1 MLLAKRSAG
10 LFYFCLIAV
19 ICVTC
24 VNACTR
30 APTHLPHGRRTRGD
44 NGYRL
49 IVADGPNGYVPGK
62 TYNILLLGSRTHMK
76 VQHFTHFSIT
86 AEAHIGGRR
95 PIPANPQRVG
105 RFQLFSDS
113 LTKFSDRCVNTVAE
127 ADDLPKTEIQVMW
140 VAPEAGSG
148 CVSLSAM
155 VYEGPRSWFSDDG
168 QLTQV
173 ICERKVDHTT
183 VQKECCACDEAKYSF
198 VFEGIWSN
206 ETHPKDYPFA
216 VWLTHFSDII
226 GASHETNFSFWGE
239 NHIATDGFKS
249 LAEFGSP
256 SALEAELRSK
266 GPRLRT
272 LIKAA
277 GLWYPNV
284 NANTSSTF
292 RVDRKHNK
300 VSMVSMFGPSPD
312 WVVGISGVDL
322 CTADCSWKESM
333 DFDLYPWDAGTDS
346 GITYMSPN
354 LETQPRERMYRIT
367 PMYPEDPRAPFYN
380 PQTKTMVP
388 LAKLYLRREKIISRN
403 CDDDFLQALHLEVSD
418 DTEDQDT
425 RAECQVTDYSPWAPC
440 SVTCGKG
447 IRMRTRQYVNP
458 EKAEMAKCARQLVSK
473 EMCAAAIPECGAQ
486 QDDDDEGENLANSS
500 SLVNENGEGTGI
512 CQTTPWSGWSDCS
525 ASCGI
530 GITMRTRTFLNHLG
544 RKRCPHITVVEKQ
557 KCMRPECTFEE
568 VELPDPMCPTTQW
581 SDWSPC
587 SATCG
592 KGVTIRT
599 RVLLLE
605 EGSVK
610 EECTKRMDLNQ
621 QKECTLAQDCNINF
635 EMAKEI
641 CASRFDSG
649 PCRGSYMRYGYNKD
663 TGRCETF
670 TYGGCRGNRN
680 NFLTENDCMNTCG
693 RLANNQPTQITTSR
707 PAPLLNIPSYR
718 PYNTGIITANNDDSI
733 PEGCIMSE
741 WSNWSECSVRCG
753 LGYSERYRYVISE
766 PKNGGQP
773 CPKRTVKKR
782 RCTMTDC

>member
-1 MLLAKRSAG
+1 MLAK
-10 LFYFCLIAV
+10 CLK
-19 ICVTC
+19 VTLISLLLTISI

-44 NGYRL
+44 NGYKL

-62 TYNILLLGSRTHMK
+62 AYNILLLGSRTHTK
-76 VQHFTHFSIT
+76 VQHFTHFTIT

-95 PIPANPQRVG
+95 PIPANPKRVG

-173 ICERKVDHTT
+173 ICEKKPDATT

-206 ETHPKDYPFA
+206 ETHPKDFPFT
-216 VWLTHFSDII
+216 VWLTHFSDIV
-226 GASHETNFSFWGE
+226 GASHEANFSFWGE
-239 NHIATDGFKS
+239 NHIATDGFKL

-256 SALEAELRSK
+256 SGLEAELRAK
-266 GPRLRT
+266 GPKLRT

-284 NANTSSTF
+284 NSNASSTF
-292 RVDRKHNK
+292 RVDRKHHK
-300 VSMVSMFGPSPD
+300 VSLVSMFGPSPD
-312 WVVGISGVDL
+312 WVVGISGEDL
-322 CTADCSWKESM
+322 CTADCSWKESL

-367 PMYPEDPRAPFYN
+367 TMYPEDPRSPFYN
-380 PQTKTMVP
+380 PKSRDMTP
-388 LAKLYLRREKIISRN
+388 LAKLYIRREKIISRN
-403 CDDDFLQALHLEVSD
+403 CDDDFLQALQVETSD
-418 DTEDQDT
+418 ASEDQDT
-425 RAECQVTDYSPWAPC
+425 RVECRVTDYSDWAPC

-447 IRMRTRQYVNP
+447 IRMRSRQYLNP
-458 EKAEMAKCARQLVSK
+458 EKAEMAKCSRQLISK
-473 EMCAAAIPECGAQ
+473 EMCVADIPECGTQ
-486 QDDDDEGENLANSS
+486 QDDDDEGENLAKSI
-500 SLVNENGEGTGI
+500 SLVNENGDGAGV
-512 CQTTPWSGWSDCS
+512 CQTTAWSPWSECS
-525 ASCGI
+525 ATCGI
-530 GITMRTRTFLNHLG
+530 GITMRTRTFLNHVG
-544 RKRCPHITVVEKQ
+544 RKRCPHISVVEKQ
-557 KCMRPECTFEE
+557 KCMKPECTFEQI
-568 VELPDPMCPTTQW
+568 ELPDPMCPTTQW

-592 KGVTIRT
+592 KGVTIR
-599 RVLLLE
+599 RRILLLE
-605 EGSVK
+605 DESVK
-610 EECTKRMDLNQ
+610 ENCTKRMELDQ
-621 QKECTLAQDCNINF
+621 QKECSVAQDCTITYD
-635 EMAKEI
+635 MAKDI
-641 CASRFDSG
+641 CVERFDTG
-649 PCRGSYMRYGYNKD
+649 PCRGNYMRYAYNKD

-680 NFLTENDCMNTCG
+680 NFLTENDCMNTCSILG
-693 RLANNQPTQITTSR
+693 ATQSSSPQITTTR
-707 PAPLLNIPSYR
+707 P
-718 PYNTGIITANNDDSI
+718 ITTLSLATAHHAKIDTEDGI
-733 PEGCIMSE
+733 PEACVMTE

-753 LGYSERYRYVISE
+753 LGYSQRYRYVISE

-773 CPKRTVKKR
+773 CPKRAVKRR